1 MMQSTCVWAAF
12 GPKFMHSSFV
22 CSCLLSRWVDC
33 LRFYQ
38 VKRHFSSR
46 KLLKFILSY
55 RVSVLSIV
63 HDTSF
68 RNSVGKSRDYST
80 VDETK
85 WQLSKWIVEARD
97 DVSNM
102 LLYFVVAEFELRTG
116 KWVLIRCNTGQCN
129 RAHRVLFCVFYK
141 QSGFD
146 SQTWQTHTLCWYDLV
161 TALLSVTAW
170 RSNFYVVVSVPWTCL
185 REWPTEVI
193 ERVPSKER

>member
-1 MMQSTCVWAAF
+1 MQSTCVWAAF

-22 CSCLLSRWVDC
+22 CSCLLSQWVDC

-46 KLLKFILSY
+46 KFLKFIFSY

-63 HDTSF
+63 YDTSF

-85 WQLSKWIVEARD
+85 LTIVEARD
-97 DVSNM
+97 DVSNI
-102 LLYFVVAEFELRTG
+102 LLYFVVAKVELRTG
-116 KWVLIRCNTGQCN
+116 KLVLIRSNTCQCN

-161 TALLSVTAW
+161 TAILSVTAW
-170 RSNFYVVVSVPWTCL
+170 RLNFYVVVSVPWTWL

-193 ERVPSKER
+193 EQRVPSKER

>member
-1 MMQSTCVWAAF
+1 MSRLSSLLPGKAPFFLTETF
-12 GPKFMHSSFV
+12 KIHPLISSFCFV
-22 CSCLLSRWVDC
+22 NCAWYLV
-33 LRFYQ
+33 
-38 VKRHFSSR
+38 SSLCWKITR
-46 KLLKFILSY
+46 LFH
-55 RVSVLSIV
+55 RG
-63 HDTSF
+63 
-68 RNSVGKSRDYST
+68 RNKMT
-80 VDETK
+80 
-85 WQLSKWIVEARD
+85 IVEARD

-116 KWVLIRCNTGQCN
+116 KWVLIKCNTGQCN
-129 RAHRVLFCVFYK
+129 RAHHVLFCVFYK